1 MASTR
6 SLLDSRGVRWEVEED
21 LARNGDM
28 RCLRFTSP
36 AETREF
42 GLVPD
47 GWRALADADLERL
60 CQKAVV
66 ISRA

>member
-1 MASTR
+1 M
-6 SLLDSRGVRWEVEED
+6 EED

-36 AETREF
+36 AEMREF